1 MDPVPVLALEGQ
13 GYPRGR
19 GHRCASCEE
28 VILDEWLNWL
38 KCWPE
43 PYDGENGEKRI
54 LAYPPGDYPIAFLL
68 DSQETI
74 GNYSFWWFF
83 LCKRCRDRFRNYN
96 LRTENKEIVFERIYV
111 PGKGA
116 SLPGGPNVA
125 RRFLQLPTFTLED
138 GSRNSIINGPLG
150 ISDHWSPA
158 STPRSPSA
166 SSSSDPW
173 SFGL

>member
-1 MDPVPVLALEGQ
+1 MDPVPVLTLEGN
-13 GYPRGR
+13 GYPQGR

-54 LAYPPGDYPIAFLL
+54 LAYPPGDFPIAFLL

-96 LRTENKEIVFERIYV
+96 LRTEHKEIVNECIFV

-116 SLPGGPNVA
+116 SSPGEPNLA
-125 RRFLQLPTFTLED
+125 RRFLDLPTFTLED
-138 GSRNSIINGPLG
+138 RYRNSIINGPLG

-166 SSSSDPW
+166 SSNSDPW
-173 SFGL
+173 DFGL